1 MEKALNDYFD
11 EHIEDPVYRKNKQQ
25 GSGKNIKSWM
35 NNGKRYIDIGG
46 NPVEISHCLTFHDF
60 LFFFFK
66 INFGDD
72 WLENANNNHPLKI
85 WYKKPQAFIA
95 QQKTNSKGFYKVSC
109 TGAVNAILRLSYNLY
124 LLAHNVELQKSLIK
138 RLKQVEQFQGA
149 YYKTYVAA
157 YLIYSGF
164 KLGIENESDGSTK
177 HHDYIIENPETG
189 VKYAVEVKL
198 CSRKN
203 VLGSVA
209 GNDSFKSVGDHLYG
223 ALSKPTNNKRII
235 FIEMNTDRNDWFK
248 VVNEILDQ
256 KEQTLTVNKK
266 PAASAYLLLTNTN
279 YHYHEDDTGYSV
291 NNIFTGFKIDD
302 FHKNPQTYVELIEN
316 KISYIDC
323 LELFTNMQNF
333 EIPSTF
339 NGENPNIE
347 FSSNKTNGIIQ
358 EVINHQK
365 NIGSKSNIEMY
376 NFYFQSFRN
385 ETKEKLLEF
394 IDPQRLY
401 PVLEDF
407 SQERLAKLHCR
418 LLSFYRRF

>member
-11 EHIEDPVYRKNKQQ
+11 ERIENPNYRKNKQQ
-25 GSGKNIKSWM
+25 GFSKNIKSWT
-35 NNGKRYIDIGG
+35 NNGKRYIDVGG
-46 NPVEISHCLTFHDF
+46 SPVEISHCLTFHDF

-66 INFGDD
+66 MNFGAD

-85 WYKKPQAFIA
+85 WYTKTQAFIA
-95 QQKTNSKGFYKVSC
+95 QQETNSKGFYKASC

-149 YYKTYVAA
+149 YYETYVAA

-164 KLGIENESDGSTK
+164 KIEIENESDGSTK
-177 HHDYIIENPETG
+177 HQDYIIENPKTG

-198 CSRKN
+198 CSREN

-223 ALSKPTNNKRII
+223 ALSKPTKNKRII

-256 KEQTLTVNKK
+256 KEQTLTINKN
-266 PAASAYLLLTNTN
+266 PAPSAYLFLTNTN

-291 NNIFTGFKIDD
+291 NHIFTGFKIDD
-302 FHKNPQTYVELIEN
+302 FHKNPQTYEEIIEQE
-316 KISYIDC
+316 ISHIDC
-323 LELFTNMQNF
+323 MELFTNMQNF

-365 NIGSKSNIEMY
+365 NIGPKSAIEMY
-376 NFYFQSFRN
+376 NFYLQSFRN
-385 ETKEKLLEF
+385 VTKEKLLEF
-394 IDPQRLY
+394 IDPKRFHR
-401 PVLEDF
+401 VLKDF
-407 SQERLAKLHCR
+407 SQERLAKLYCR
-418 LLSFYRRF
+418 LLSFYGRF